1 MAFARSEAEAA
12 AQRKRD
18 LDALHAARYAE
29 QLAVSRLE
37 AEVESEAAAV
47 APLESSLMSERLR
60 NRHETNALEQATEHA
75 EATLEKARK
84 YQKRGRDQEAKW
96 RDREA
101 ELGGEI
107 HDAHAAARRR
117 RDVATELELEVQ
129 RGQSCG
135 LAPARRRLDGLAF
148 RTEVESSGTFREMIV
163 LAGAQ

>member
-1 MAFARSEAEAA
+1 MTERS
-12 AQRKRD
+12 
-18 LDALHAARYAE
+18 HP
-29 QLAVSRLE
+29 
-37 AEVESEAAAV
+37 EVESEAAAV

-129 RGQSCG
+129 AVGWRPHADVWMGSH
-135 LAPARRRLDGLAF
+135 F
-148 RTEVESSGTFREMIV
+148 
-163 LAGAQ
+163 AQKSRVRALFEK